1 MATYS
6 YSIETKIPLTPQQ
19 QANIRSGGSV
29 PDSVRTAASNAAD
42 ALARSTFGSSWT
54 PGAVDVAFVQ
64 DGNYI
69 KSTSITSPSEV
80 PAASLP
86 PGIAPVEGDVNRL
99 VQAQLPL
106 TPDDTPLVQPP
117 PIPQELTTVVN
128 VDVTTPEPAASI
140 TRALT
145 PAPVIETTPVPAAP
159 LAFEPLTVGGRILAP
174 AEFEGAADRLTV
186 NPTVFNEI
194 QPVNTNND
202 ENNNPGNNQEETP
215 ARFQADPLELP
226 PGAEPDD
233 PQPTTEPFLL
243 NPNDDPGLPQDNNN
257 ISANIDAEDA
267 ALGAAMREAQ
277 DTKAKLLQAQNQAT
291 IAQRYNATTKGDWR
305 VRLRISPGAP
315 VLYNDS
321 SNALLSPLRNTD
333 GVVFPYTPTI
343 QTNYAA
349 NYDKY
354 DLIHSNYRGYFYKNS
369 SVGEI
374 NINGTFTAQDTREAT
389 YLLAVIHFFRSVTKM
404 FYGQDLKFRGTPPP
418 LCFLSGFGEMQ
429 YNNHPCLVTNFQYN
443 LPNDVDYISV
453 SPNNQGV
460 NMSNRGNQTSSP
472 GLGGIVAIINRLKN
486 AGLPQGASA
495 VYGGTDLGAATQ
507 TVNGTGQ
514 TTYVP
519 TKLDI
524 SITLLPVQ
532 TRSQVSQQ
540 FSLQK
545 FANGSLLSKGFW

>member
-1 MATYS
+1 
-6 YSIETKIPLTPQQ
+6 
-19 QANIRSGGSV
+19 
-29 PDSVRTAASNAAD
+29 
-42 ALARSTFGSSWT
+42 
-54 PGAVDVAFVQ
+54 
-64 DGNYI
+64 
-69 KSTSITSPSEV
+69 
-80 PAASLP
+80 LP
-86 PGIAPVEGDVNRL
+86 PGIAPVEGDANRL
-99 VQAQLPL
+99 VQARLPVTTEDTPLSPL
-106 TPDDTPLVQPP
+106 TP
-117 PIPQELTTVVN
+117 TVVTSN
-128 VDVTTPEPAASI
+128 PVVPG
-140 TRALT
+140 
-145 PAPVIETTPVPAAP
+145 PVIETPPVAVQSIVVPPPVVETTPPASTP
-159 LAFEPLTVGGRILAP
+159 IPFEPLTVGGRILAP
-174 AEFEGAADRLTV
+174 SEFEGAADRLTV

-215 ARFQADPLELP
+215 ATYQADPLELP
-226 PGAEPDD
+226 PGAEEDD

-243 NPNDDPGLPQDNNN
+243 NPDDDPGLPQDNNN

>member
-145 PAPVIETTPVPAAP
+145 PAPVIE
-159 LAFEPLTVGGRILAP
+159 
-174 AEFEGAADRLTV
+174 AADRLTV

-215 ARFQADPLELP
+215 ATYRADPLELP
-226 PGAEPDD
+226 PGAEKDD